1 MMTNDCRQMG
11 VSKFGNW
18 ALIDNSCVQLPLHPK
33 MLTLLTVTMAAEAK
47 SVRPSY
53 FLLGRTPSL

>member
-33 MLTLLTVTMAAEAK
+33 MLMLLTVTMAAEAK
-47 SVRPSY
+47 SLRHSY
-53 FLLGRTPSL
+53 ILLGVMPSL